1 MSMAIGVT
9 LITTLDIRSPFQLEL
24 YKIEKHNA
32 IRVLK
37 RS

>member
-1 MSMAIGVT
+1 MNMAIGVT
-9 LITTLDIRSPFQLEL
+9 LIAILDIRSPFQLEL

-32 IRVLK
+32 IRVMK